1 MCNCVHPTTKKK
13 KHVCSR
19 CRRKI
24 FCTFPFHG
32 WQFFVS
38 VREYKTAFSP
48 ATLFAFFFFNIYFC
62 CSRGLLNIYQ
72 PQTHWRVRTGSTQVV
87 CLDSQCSRL
96 LREHIF
102 RQSGSL
108 CTVYIISVVL
118 QCPVARVGGG
128 FLLFRWMM
136 TWVPAA
142 AKSSSLQLL
151 EGHEH
156 AGSNICSDIDLPH
169 AHLSVCVGR

>member
-1 MCNCVHPTTKKK
+1 MQANSVQIQVCAIVSILPKK

-38 VREYKTAFSP
+38 WENIRLRSLRQHY
-48 ATLFAFFFFNIYFC
+48 LHIFFNIYFC

-108 CTVYIISVVL
+108 CTVYIISVAL

-128 FLLFRWMM
+128 VLTFQVDDDLGPCSSQILKP
-136 TWVPAA
+136 PAA
-142 AKSSSLQLL
+142 RRTWTCRL
-151 EGHEH
+151 
-156 AGSNICSDIDLPH
+156 
-169 AHLSVCVGR
+169 